1 MSKSSLLS
9 NLSWKFAERILAQAV
24 TMVVSIILARI
35 LNPSDYGIISI
46 VMIFITIANVFV
58 SDGFGSALIQKKNAD
73 ALDFSSVLYF
83 NIALSIMLYL
93 ALFFVAPYISMF
105 YGEGYEILTPVLR
118 VLGLRVILCAINTVQ
133 QAYVAKKMIFKKFFY
148 ATLFGTVLSAFVGI
162 TLAFMGFGVWALVA
176 QYMTNTVVDTLFLAF
191 SLKKKPIFFFSLTRV
206 KGLIGY
212 GWKILATNLLI
223 VGQEELKALII
234 GKVYSSS
241 DLAYYDKGRQFP
253 MLIITNINTSIGAVL
268 FPKMSND
275 QDNIDRLKNTAKN
288 SIRFSAYVM
297 CPLMIGLAAVSETFI
312 SLLLTEK
319 WLSCVPLMKMFCVAY
334 LLYPLHSANMQA
346 VKAVGRSD
354 ILFKVEIVKKILEL
368 FILLSVVWISV
379 EAVVMSIM
387 LQNILFIFINAYPNK
402 KLINYGIKEQVIDVS
417 GPILMSIVMMIVV
430 SFVGKI
436 DMGLLPLLIVQVLCG
451 GVVYWFL
458 SVITHNKEFNYIKNI
473 VMTKFVNQEGGET

>member
-9 NLSWKFAERILAQAV
+9 NLSWKFAERISAQAV

-83 NIALSIMLYL
+83 NIALSVMLYL

-118 VLGLRVILCAINTVQ
+118 VLGLRIILCAINTVQ

-191 SLKKKPIFFFSLTRV
+191 SLKKKPILFFSLTRV

-234 GKVYSSS
+234 GKAYSSS

-253 MLIITNINTSIGAVL
+253 MLVITNINTSIGAVL

-368 FILLSVVWISV
+368 VILLSVVWISV

-387 LQNILFIFINAYPNK
+387 LQNVLFIFINAYPNK

-451 GVVYWFL
+451 GVVYLFL

-473 VMTKFVNQEGGET
+473 VMTKFVN